1 MATDIA
7 VAAVSGI
14 FLNNEVFNLE
24 GAIKSAA
31 LSVAKFSTV
40 GSSSE
45 SVASVLSFIYELI
58 EFKFTKHDWFIFLGS
73 SAWQQNTRIIR
84 HRKLRGALKCR
95 GLEIA
100 EGGGWQEHAIEA
112 EGKIRFFGGL
122 KGKGDRFI

>member
-1 MATDIA
+1 LSVPEESEITMATDIA

-45 SVASVLSFIYELI
+45 SVASVLSFIQIYQARLVY
-58 EFKFTKHDWFIFLGS
+58 IF
-73 SAWQQNTRIIR
+73 R
-84 HRKLRGALKCR
+84 
-95 GLEIA
+95 
-100 EGGGWQEHAIEA
+100 
-112 EGKIRFFGGL
+112 
-122 KGKGDRFI
+122 

>member
-1 MATDIA
+1 
-7 VAAVSGI
+7 
-14 FLNNEVFNLE
+14 
-24 GAIKSAA
+24 
-31 LSVAKFSTV
+31 
-40 GSSSE
+40 
-45 SVASVLSFIYELI
+45 LI

-84 HRKLRGALKCR
+84 HRKLREALKCR

>member
-40 GSSSE
+40 GASSE
-45 SVASVLSFIYELI
+45 SVASVLSFI
-58 EFKFTKHDWFIFLGS
+58 
-73 SAWQQNTRIIR
+73 
-84 HRKLRGALKCR
+84 
-95 GLEIA
+95 
-100 EGGGWQEHAIEA
+100 
-112 EGKIRFFGGL
+112 
-122 KGKGDRFI
+122 